1 MMVRMIVG
9 LRHTVTFVALFLA
22 GMLVCHAPL
31 LADEPPWLP
40 VSKVISELS
49 QNPDFV
55 EALYKRLGHDPKAGG
70 ILGPDE
76 IKRLRELILGK
87 NFEALDSF
95 PGMTIPGMGRA
106 VRLAAA
112 AMDQSGNKAPPPP
125 EVAQQATGAA
135 TGIPVEEELG
145 IPAAGDPPAPDAY
158 CGPWA
163 LDWKTAT
170 GSTRCW
176 PSDMP
181 IASGFP
187 RC

>member
-1 MMVRMIVG
+1 MSPGPQRAI
-9 LRHTVTFVALFLA
+9 FLLTLLLT
-22 GMLVCHAPL
+22 GMLMCRAPL

-55 EALYKRLGHDPKAGG
+55 EALYKRLGRDPKAGG

-95 PGMTIPGMGRA
+95 PGMTVAGMGRA

-112 AMDQSGNKAPPPP
+112 TMDQSGNKTVPQP
-125 EVAQQATGAA
+125 EVVQETTGAA
-135 TGIPVEEELG
+135 IEEELE
-145 IPAAGDPPAPDAY
+145 
-158 CGPWA
+158 
-163 LDWKTAT
+163 AT
-170 GSTRCW
+170 
-176 PSDMP
+176 
-181 IASGFP
+181 F
-187 RC
+187 